1 MSCTLISGRTEIGC
15 RSNIGGVKSVYLFP
29 FVDYAYNLIGGVRGV
44 EITSFPS
51 TTLYKYETTGAN
63 FSETITND
71 DNGVSYEQSLTF
83 TLFKQDLLTTNEL
96 NRLTQI
102 DLRYIVEYND
112 GTYKMGGVYNGAR
125 LEDYSIESGGNKSSL
140 NGYNLTFNSTEEYL
154 APFMSEALVLGLA
167 SGFLLLETDFNVLLE
182 TGDKIILNG

>member
-1 MSCTLISGRTEIGC
+1 MSCTLTKGRSEIGC
-15 RSNIGGVKSVYLFP
+15 KSNVGGVRVVYLMP
-29 FVDYAYNLIGGVRGV
+29 FVEYTYNLIEGTRGV

-51 TTLYKYETTGAN
+51 STLYKYETTGAN

-102 DLRYIVEYND
+102 DLRYIVEFND
-112 GTYKMGGVYNGAR
+112 GSFKMGGVYNGAR
-125 LEDYSIESGGNKSSL
+125 LEDYSIESGGNKASL
-140 NGYNLTFNSTEEYL
+140 NGYNLTFNSAEEYS
-154 APFMSEALVLGLA
+154 APFLSDLGIL
-167 SGFLLLETDFNVLLE
+167 GGYLLLEDNFNLLLETSEL
-182 TGDKIILNG
+182 IILQ

>member
-1 MSCTLISGRTEIGC
+1 MSCTLTKGRSEIGC
-15 RSNIGGVKSVYLFP
+15 RSSIGGVKAVYLFP
-29 FVDYAYNLIGGVRGV
+29 FVDYTYNLIEGTRGV
-44 EITSFPS
+44 EITSFPL
-51 TTLYKYETTGAN
+51 TTLYKYETTSAN

-71 DNGVSYEQSLTF
+71 ENGVSYEQSLTF

-125 LEDYSIESGGNKSSL
+125 LEDYSIESGGSKASL

-167 SGFLLLETDFNVLLE
+167 NGFLLLETDFNILLE